1 MGSNILPLE
10 AFYYSLYA
18 PFLPITRARH
28 RFMCAH
34 TPHAGSLLTLHL
46 FTFDLAHRP
55 RPRGVAQKY
64 FRRPDRSRSQAAG
77 LDAGAARALARA
89 RDTHIYRTTANRVRC
104 PV

>member
-34 TPHAGSLLTLHL
+34 TPHAGSLFTLVSPP
-46 FTFDLAHRP
+46 APAR
-55 RPRGVAQKY
+55 RGSKI
-64 FRRPDRSRSQAAG
+64 
-77 LDAGAARALARA
+77 L
-89 RDTHIYRTTANRVRC
+89 
-104 PV
+104 